1 MKITIYDDL
10 EHQKAQQYLNGY
22 YNGIAAMLNQLVKM
36 HEEGGK
42 STKYIYKTIKH
53 NAKEYEKLCE
63 YRSQK

>member
-10 EHQKAQQYLNGY
+10 EHQKAQEYLNGY
-22 YNGIAAMLNQLVKM
+22 TDGITSMLNQLVKM

-53 NAKEYEKLCE
+53 NAKEYNKLCVS
-63 YRSQK
+63 RSQK